1 MLVSDTFSGP
11 GVTTDHLDH
20 MDPPSLPV
28 EPIRGI
34 LSVIA
39 SAAERFGLHRAAI
52 TSAPSTVDQHAGHP
66 GDPFR
71 TLSRNFP

>member
-1 MLVSDTFSGP
+1 MLVSDSFSGP
-11 GVTTDHLDH
+11 GVTTDHLDD
-20 MDPPSLPV
+20 MDLPLRPE
-28 EPIRGI
+28 EPIKGI

-39 SAAERFGLHRAAI
+39 SAAERLGLHRAAV
-52 TSAPSTVDQHAGHP
+52 TTGPSIVDQHTGHP